1 MQKVHKEQ
9 ENTSAVQNMKQEI
22 ETNDDKKILTK
33 LPYSEPVNTK
43 SELQKID
50 SENYSFDDEYEV
62 NNQSKQLWSKPAVQG
77 YFEGQKTLQR
87 KIPCFY
93 CEVTFKTIGGLK
105 NHCMWAHVGKKCVY
119 CSICYSVFP
128 QRPNLATHLEQQHK
142 VSQAKLDAMIDSEM
156 DADTLNQTKSDQ
168 NISVQEEKQQLQCEI
183 CELPFLTKQRLDI
196 HVSTVHV
203 KTKVIETNISPSDQ
217 IEAQN
222 FDADA
227 MNRMKKI
234 RLEKDN
240 SEENLSIKEISERIG
255 SSNNIQSEEVEMVSE
270 SYFEEKNQNSRT
282 DVSLNPELRQTNDQE
297 PHANA
302 MNRMKK
308 IRLEKDNSEEN
319 LSIKEISE
327 RIGSSIDIQ
336 SEEVEMVSKK
346 RYFDEKTQTFRSKV
360 NFNTELGQKIDQE
373 QQDCESNF
381 EIDEF
386 QLAKACIDFQP
397 IVLLSKLDSV
407 LKRPKLLK

>member
-240 SEENLSIKEISERIG
+240 SEENLSIQEISE
-255 SSNNIQSEEVEMVSE
+255 S
-270 SYFEEKNQNSRT
+270 
-282 DVSLNPELRQTNDQE
+282 
-297 PHANA
+297 
-302 MNRMKK
+302 
-308 IRLEKDNSEEN
+308 
-319 LSIKEISE
+319 
-327 RIGSSIDIQ
+327 SSINVQ
-336 SEEVEMVSKK
+336 SDEVEMVSKK

-373 QQDCESNF
+373 PQDCESNF